1 MYTNFIKTFTITNIN
16 EWVDCLDLPNQPYYK
31 VYSIN
36 GYFYVFGSDRVLRSV
51 NGIMWNDEIENNF
64 GIVSGIAT
72 IQGRFISHNTQII
85 DDKEYTNNRVC
96 KVMTLIVGSE
106 GVKCSYDMKTFF
118 DVNTNLPYE
127 TITGL
132 CSHNNIFYASSNN
145 GNVYKSSNGEDWTV
159 IEIGYPVNSIDSSA
173 NKVFVGTSNG
183 LFVSIND
190 GEFNKFIDEYEII
203 PENFAGR
210 ILAATS
216 SGKCYVS
223 DNSVIYLTD
232 MDEQT
237 VIVNA
242 SGDLGY
248 ISSIIIDIA
257 NGCYVLT
264 STGLWYNNNE
274 IAPFL
279 QKVMDNTA
287 SELGIIFYYN
297 NKIISMGKR
306 AYYDTNAKSQM
317 DVDIPVFTASE
328 VARETIIKQITIS
341 NENDEDVIYYDDSGN
356 ELDGT
361 GLIYCFI
368 GGDGIAHDGDILVDK
383 FNLIPENYEL
393 DTNDSIYV
401 LDKPLI
407 LNKGESIMF
416 RSKTPKISITIVYS
430 YGS

>member
-16 EWVDCLDLPNQPYYK
+16 EWQDCLDLPNQPYYK
-31 VYSIN
+31 VYNIN
-36 GYFYVFGSDRVLRSV
+36 GYFYVFGLDKVLRSV
-51 NGIMWNDEIENNF
+51 NGIMWDNEIQNNF
-64 GIVSGIAT
+64 GIVFGIAT
-72 IQGRFISHNTQII
+72 IQGRFISQTTTVI
-85 DDKEYTNNRVC
+85 DGKEYTNNRVY
-96 KVMTLIVGSE
+96 KTMTLIVGSE
-106 GVKCSYDMKTFF
+106 GVKCTYDMKTYLNI
-118 DVNTNLPYE
+118 DTNLPYA

-145 GNVYKSSNGEDWTV
+145 GNVYKSSNGLNWES
-159 IEIGYPVNSIDSSA
+159 IEIGYSVNSIDSSA

-183 LFVSIND
+183 LYVSVND
-190 GEFNKFIDEYEII
+190 GNFDKFIDEYGII

-210 ILAATS
+210 ILAATAT
-216 SGKCYVS
+216 GKCYVS

-237 VIVNA
+237 VLVH
-242 SGDLGY
+242 SFGDLGN

-274 IAPFL
+274 INPFL
-279 QKVMDNTA
+279 YKVLENTA
-287 SELGIIFYYN
+287 QELGIIFYYN

-306 AYYDTNAKSQM
+306 AFYDTNAKSQM

-341 NENDEDVIYYDDSGN
+341 NENDEDVIYYDENGN

-368 GGDGIAHDGDILVDK
+368 GGEGIAHDGDILVNK